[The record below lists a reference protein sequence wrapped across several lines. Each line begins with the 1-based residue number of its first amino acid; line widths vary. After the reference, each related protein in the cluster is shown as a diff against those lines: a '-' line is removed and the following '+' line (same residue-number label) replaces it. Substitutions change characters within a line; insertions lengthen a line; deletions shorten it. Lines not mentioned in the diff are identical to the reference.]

1 VKSGTALVAV
11 LVVGA
16 IGGGAGYWF
25 GQRAPEPVRVAASA
39 SAPAERQP
47 LYYQDPDGKPDYS
60 ATPKQTADGRA
71 YVPVYEDAPAPAGAA
86 PQSAPSPAEP
96 PSGKGRVRYYRN
108 PMGLPDTS
116 PVPKKDA
123 MGMDYI
129 AVYENEAADAGVVSV
144 SPGRLQTLGVRTAPV
159 EARVALARTV
169 RATGS
174 VRFDE
179 RRLAVVTTK
188 VEGWVEKLA
197 VSATGDAVKR
207 GQVLAWFYAPDL
219 VAAEQEYLVALDM
232 TGGGHATHGDPGALA
247 DAATRRLRALDVP
260 EDEITRLR
268 RTRQP
273 SRRIALRAPA
283 DGVVIDK
290 PAVEGM
296 RVAPGEPLYRT
307 ADLSTVWLIAEVQ
320 EMDLGAIRPGERAK
334 ASFVAYPGRSFDG
347 TVDFIYPTLN
357 RETRTARVRVVV
369 PNRNLALRADMYASV
384 EIEAAAV
391 AGAGDV
397 VAVPDS
403 AVIDGGTRQIVLVE
417 RGEGRFEP
425 RQVKLG
431 AHGDGYA
438 QVLDGVRVGE
448 RVVVGA
454 NFLIDAE
461 SNLRAALQ
469 GFAAPGEPPAG
480 GAK

>member
-1 VKSGTALVAV
+1 VIAA
-11 LVVGA
+11 A
-16 IGGGAGYWF
+16 AAGAGGYWL
-25 GQRAPEPVRVAASA
+25 GRRDTPPDAAPMPAPVVAAA
-39 SAPAERQP
+39 APTARPP
-47 LYYQDPDGKPDYS
+47 LYYQDPDGKPAY
-60 ATPKQTADGRA
+60 AAAAQKTADGRD
-71 YVPVYEDAPAPAGAA
+71 YVAVYEDVPPSAAQIPPPAPAAT
-86 PQSAPSPAEP
+86 PPA
-96 PSGKGRVRYYRN
+96 GKGRILFYRN

-116 PVPKKDA
+116 PVPKKDP

-129 AVYENEAADAGVVSV
+129 AVHENEAADAGVVAV

-159 EARVALARTV
+159 ELKAALARAV

-188 VEGWVEKLA
+188 VEGWLEKLE
-197 VSATGDAVKR
+197 VSAAGDAVKR
-207 GQVLAWFYAPDL
+207 GQVLAWLYSPEL
-219 VAAEQEYLVALDM
+219 VAAEQEYLVAVDLA
-232 TGGGHATHGDPGALA
+232 GGGHATHGDPGALA
-247 DAATRRLRALDVP
+247 DAAARRLRALDVP
-260 EDEITRLR
+260 EDEVARLK

-273 SRRIALRAPA
+273 ARRIAVRAVA

-307 ADLSTVWLIAEVQ
+307 ADLSAVWIIAEVQ
-320 EMDLGAIRPGERAK
+320 ENDLGAIRPGQRA
-334 ASFVAYPGRSFDG
+334 AATFVAFPGRRFDG

-357 RETRTARVRVVV
+357 RETRTARVRLVV
-369 PNRNLALRADMYASV
+369 PNLNLALRADMYASV
-384 EIEAAAV
+384 EIETPATADATGV
-391 AGAGDV
+391 L
-397 VAVPDS
+397 AVPDS
-403 AVIDGGTRQIVLVE
+403 AVIDSGTRQIVLVE

-425 RQVKLG
+425 RPVKLG
-431 AHGDGYA
+431 ARGDGEV
-438 QVLDGVRVGE
+438 QVLDGVRAGE

-469 GFAAPGEPPAG
+469 AFVPAG
-480 GAK
+480 DAPPGAGR